1 MKTVI
6 MATVIALGLTSAAV
20 AQSKD
25 ASDRG
30 FFLGGSVGSL
40 TNKEDQ
46 VTIGLNGGYQVN
58 RFLRG
63 EVTVENAWKQ
73 KTGSGTMVFA
83 NVVPQYRIPGT
94 TLTPYAVAGVG
105 YAFDSLG
112 SIKNGVA
119 SPVYNLGLGT
129 RAAITDRIDADLRW
143 RNVRSMNTSNARVRD
158 DHIFTVGGSY
168 KF

>member
-1 MKTVI
+1 MKTILMATI
-6 MATVIALGLTSAAV
+6 MALGMTSVAIA
-20 AQSKD
+20 QNKN
-25 ASDRG
+25 ASDSG
-30 FFLGGSVGSL
+30 FFVGGQVGSF
-40 TNKEDQ
+40 TGKNDQ

-63 EVTVENAWKQ
+63 EVTVENAWKTG
-73 KTGSGTMVFA
+73 TGSGTMVFA

-112 SIKNGVA
+112 AVKSGVA

-129 RAAITDRIDADLRW
+129 RVMITDNLDADLRW
-143 RNVRSMNTSNARVRD
+143 RNVRSMNGSNARVRD
-158 DHIFTVGGSY
+158 DHIFTVGASY

>member
-1 MKTVI
+1 MKTII
-6 MATVIALGLTSAAV
+6 MATVMALGLTSAAL

-30 FFLGGSVGSL
+30 FFVGGHVGSF
-40 TNKEDQ
+40 TGNQDQ
-46 VTIGLNGGYQVN
+46 VTIGLNGGYQVH
-58 RFLRG
+58 RFLRA
-63 EVTVENAWKQ
+63 ELTAENAWKQ

-112 SIKNGVA
+112 AVKSGVA

-129 RAAITDRIDADLRW
+129 RVAITDRIDADLRW

-158 DHIFTVGGSY
+158 DNIFTVGGSY
-168 KF
+168 RF

>member
-6 MATVIALGLTSAAV
+6 MATIMALGMTSAAV

-25 ASDRG
+25 TSDRG
-30 FFLGGSVGSL
+30 FFLGGHVGSF
-40 TNKEDQ
+40 TGNQDQ
-46 VTIGLNGGYQVN
+46 VTIGLSGGYQVN
-58 RFLRG
+58 RFLRA
-63 EVTVENAWKQ
+63 ELTAENAWKH
-73 KTGSGTMVFA
+73 KTGAGTMVFA

-112 SIKNGVA
+112 AVKSGTA

-129 RAAITDRIDADLRW
+129 RVAITDHLDVDLRW
-143 RNVRSMNTSNARVRD
+143 RNVRSMNGSNARVRD